1 MSIDDFV
8 GAPFDREYSMELGS
22 VTQGLNQA
30 EDAQDRLY
38 QLLDNMN
45 STVESYFDGLPEY
58 VRDQLGPNLS
68 LDDAIYQLDLL
79 KDAIGEAFDALRQ
92 ADADVEAVKKAVMNA
107 DVEIQ
112 SAVDF
117 WPKDRDSYYEMD
129 EPAARE
135 MDRYVEENYRA

>member
-30 EDAQDRLY
+30 EDAQNRLY

-58 VRDQLGPNLS
+58 IRVQLGPNLS
-68 LDDAIYQLDLL
+68 LDDAIFQIDLL
-79 KDAIGEAFDALRQ
+79 KDAIEEAFDALRQ
-92 ADADVEAVKKAVMNA
+92 ADADVETVKKAVMNG